1 MKRVYL
7 GIDTSNYTT
16 SLSLCDEKGEVLTN
30 LRKILSVKTG
40 EHGLRQS
47 EAVFQHV
54 NNLPEL
60 FDGLVL
66 EDMALCGI
74 GCSIQPRPAED
85 SYMPVFRVGEGFAR
99 ALAKTH
105 QVPLVCVSHQ
115 ENHIR
120 AAFYGAELSPEDLSF
135 PVLATHFS
143 GGTSE
148 LLIVSKTGHGF
159 NCECVGKTLD
169 LNAGQLIDRIGVAMG
184 LDFPAGRAL
193 EDLAIKA
200 TKNRLRISSR
210 VEGADFHFSGQEN
223 QAMAMIQRGEPY
235 EDIALALLS
244 SVAKTLERS
253 VRFAARQYHIKDVIF
268 AGGVMSNAIIKN
280 RLTHRFEGSGLRLHF
295 SDPAYTTDNAVGT
308 ALLTKDFLTGADYG

>member
-16 SLSLCDEKGEVLTN
+16 SLSLCDEKGEVLSN
-30 LRKILSVKTG
+30 FRKILSVKTG
-40 EHGLRQS
+40 ERGLRQS

-60 FDGLVL
+60 FDALAL

-74 GCSIQPRPAED
+74 GCSVQPRPVKD

-99 ALAKTH
+99 ALSKTH

-120 AAFYGAELSPEDLSF
+120 AALYGADLSPESLAF
-135 PVLATHFS
+135 PILATHFS

-148 LLIVSKTGHGF
+148 LLIVSKTGNGF
-159 NCECVGKTLD
+159 NCECAGKTLD

-184 LDFPAGRAL
+184 LAFPAGRAL
-193 EDLAIKA
+193 EELAQKSTDHSIS
-200 TKNRLRISSR
+200 ISSR
-210 VEGADFHFSGQEN
+210 VEGANFHFSGQEN
-223 QAMAMIQRGEPY
+223 QAMTMIQKGEPY
-235 EDIALALLS
+235 EDIALALLFS
-244 SVAKTLERS
+244 IAKTLERA
-253 VRFAARQYHIKDVIF
+253 VRFATEQYHIKDVLF
-268 AGGVMSNAIIKN
+268 AGGVMSNTIIKEK
-280 RLTHRFEGSGLRLHF
+280 LTHRFKGSGLCLHF
-295 SDPAYTTDNAVGT
+295 SDPSYTTDNAVGT
-308 ALLTKDFLTGADYG
+308 VLLTKDILTGVHYG